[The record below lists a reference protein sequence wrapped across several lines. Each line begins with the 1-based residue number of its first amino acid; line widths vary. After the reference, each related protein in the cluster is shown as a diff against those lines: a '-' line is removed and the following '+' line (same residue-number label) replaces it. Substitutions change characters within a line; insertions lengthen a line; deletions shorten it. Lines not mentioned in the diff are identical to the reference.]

1 MASLKFTH
9 AVVCRIPLSFRT
21 RGEIE
26 LEEAKRQHEAYVR
39 LLRELGLDVIE
50 LPPDETLPECMF
62 VEDTAIVCNGLALI
76 TRPGAQNRAKEVSVC
91 ATIHKVVETI
101 RAVLKKELDLP
112 IVEIG
117 DESAKLDGGDVLFTG
132 REFFVGL
139 SEWTNE
145 AGARAV
151 AAAFPE
157 FPCTPVKVRPC
168 VDPEESLDLETIQ
181 VAESRHLKALVSMAG
196 PDVICVGAGMAA
208 QEVLKRIKREAT
220 FSYQTLTVPEDIAA
234 NVLYVN
240 GTLIHRSPEEIPES
254 CKVFAERIDF
264 PKRTLNMSELA
275 KAGSGLTS
283 CCLLFRRMRHIRSL

>member
-1 MASLKFTH
+1 MASSLKFTH

-21 RGEIE
+21 RAEIE

-50 LPPDETLPECMF
+50 LPPDEAQPECVY
-62 VEDTAIVCNGLALI
+62 VEDTAVVCNGIALI
-76 TRPGAQNRAKEVSVC
+76 TRPGSASRTKEV
-91 ATIHKVVETI
+91 ETV

-112 IVEIG
+112 IVEIA

-168 VDPEESLDLETIQ
+168 VDIDDTFNLDMIQ

-196 PDVICVGAGMAA
+196 PDVMCVGAGKAA
-208 QEVLKRIKREAT
+208 QEVLKRIEREAT

-240 GTLIHRSPEEIPES
+240 GTLIHRSVEEIPES

-264 PKRTLNMSELA
+264 PRRSLSMSELA
-275 KAGSGLTS
+275 KAGSGLSS
-283 CCLLFRRMRHIRSL
+283 CCLLFRRMKHIRNL

>member
-1 MASLKFTH
+1 MSCRDVSSARSRSTAGIHLKN
-9 AVVCRIPLSFRT
+9 L
-21 RGEIE
+21 GEQLDWCQITE
-26 LEEAKRQHEAYVR
+26 SAKPQHT
-39 LLRELGLDVIE
+39 G
-50 LPPDETLPECMF
+50 
-62 VEDTAIVCNGLALI
+62 
-76 TRPGAQNRAKEVSVC
+76 
-91 ATIHKVVETI
+91 IHTVETI

-112 IVEIG
+112 IVEIA
-117 DESAKLDGGDVLFTG
+117 DDTAKLDGGDVLFTG

-168 VDPEESLDLETIQ
+168 VEPDGSPDLETLQ
-181 VAESRHLKALVSMAG
+181 VTESRHLKAMVTMAG
-196 PDVICVGAGMAA
+196 PDVICVGAGAAA
-208 QEVLKRIKREAT
+208 QDVLMRIKREAT

-240 GTLIHRSPEEIPES
+240 GTLVHRSPDEVPES
-254 CKVFAERIDF
+254 CKVFAEKVDF
-264 PKRTLNMSELA
+264 PRRTLNMSELA

-283 CCLLFRRMRHIRSL
+283 CCLLFRRVRHIRSL

>member
-76 TRPGAQNRAKEVSVC
+76 TRPGAQNRAKEV
-91 ATIHKVVETI
+91 ETI

-181 VAESRHLKALVSMAG
+181 VELEEVNPHLRGGRVENHLGKTTPSS
-196 PDVICVGAGMAA
+196 PDRDSNLDLPV
-208 QEVLKRIKREAT
+208 
-220 FSYQTLTVPEDIAA
+220 
-234 NVLYVN
+234 
-240 GTLIHRSPEEIPES
+240 
-254 CKVFAERIDF
+254 
-264 PKRTLNMSELA
+264 
-275 KAGSGLTS
+275 LTS
-283 CCLLFRRMRHIRSL
+283 AQGLNLAIGEQRNSRKG

>member
-76 TRPGAQNRAKEVSVC
+76 TRPGAQNRAKEV
-91 ATIHKVVETI
+91 ETI

-157 FPCTPVKVRPC
+157 FPCTPV
-168 VDPEESLDLETIQ
+168 
-181 VAESRHLKALVSMAG
+181 KALVSMAG

>member
-1 MASLKFTH
+1 MVEMSKSFTL
-9 AVVCRIPLSFRT
+9 AMDWIDDDK
-21 RGEIE
+21 
-26 LEEAKRQHEAYVR
+26 EAKVR
-39 LLRELGLDVIE
+39 
-50 LPPDETLPECMF
+50 
-62 VEDTAIVCNGLALI
+62 I
-76 TRPGAQNRAKEVSVC
+76 TF
-91 ATIHKVVETI
+91 I
-101 RAVLKKELDLP
+101 
-112 IVEIG
+112 
-117 DESAKLDGGDVLFTG
+117 
-132 REFFVGL
+132 
-139 SEWTNE
+139 
-145 AGARAV
+145 
-151 AAAFPE
+151 
-157 FPCTPVKVRPC
+157 CT
-168 VDPEESLDLETIQ
+168 

-208 QEVLKRIKREAT
+208 QEVLKLANALVVLSSTAEDGEIEVRISDQRIKREAT

>member
-50 LPPDETLPECMF
+50 LPPDESLPECVF
-62 VEDTAIVCNGLALI
+62 VEDTAVVCNGIALI
-76 TRPGAQNRAKEVSVC
+76 TRPGAPTRVKE
-91 ATIHKVVETI
+91 VETI

-112 IVEIG
+112 IVEIS

-157 FPCTPVKVRPC
+157 YPCTPVKVRPC
-168 VDPEESLDLETIQ
+168 IDPDENFDLDTLQ
-181 VAESRHLKALVSMAG
+181 VTESRHLKALVSMAG
-196 PDVICVGAGMAA
+196 PDVICVGAGKAA
-208 QEVLKRIKREAT
+208 QEVLKRIEREAT

-240 GTLIHRSPEEIPES
+240 GTLIHRSSDEIPES
-254 CKVFAERIDF
+254 TKVFAEKVDF
-264 PKRTLNMSELA
+264 ARRSLSMSELA

-283 CCLLFRRMRHIRSL
+283 CCLLFRRTRHIRSL

>member
-1 MASLKFTH
+1 MASLKYTH

-50 LPPDETLPECMF
+50 LPPDESLPECVF
-62 VEDTAIVCNGLALI
+62 VEDTAVVCNGIALI
-76 TRPGAQNRAKEVSVC
+76 TWPGAPTRTKE
-91 ATIHKVVETI
+91 VETI
-101 RAVLKKELDLP
+101 RAVLKKELGLP

-151 AAAFPE
+151 AAAFPD
-157 FPCTPVKVRPC
+157 FPCTPVK
-168 VDPEESLDLETIQ
+168 

-196 PDVICVGAGMAA
+196 LDVICVGAGKTA
-208 QEVLKRIKREAT
+208 QEVLKRIEREAT

-240 GTLIHRSPEEIPES
+240 GTLIHRSVDEIPES
-254 CKVFAERIDF
+254 CKVFAERVDF
-264 PKRTLNMSELA
+264 ARRTLNMSELA

-283 CCLLFRRMRHIRSL
+283 CCLLFRHTRHIRSL